1 MAYRRQVYVVA
12 GAVAQR
18 RRLARTL
25 EDAGCEVKKFASARA
40 FIGVASVV
48 APGCVIDIRSSA
60 ERQTPAPGKLNGSRG
75 DLPVV
80 VVTSAQGDVDAAVQT
95 IKAGAADYLEASS
108 GDARLLTAVTEA
120 LAGIARAEDARR
132 ETELNAVRIG
142 DMSAREREVLER
154 LLAGGT
160 NKTIARDLGISP
172 RTVEFHRAHVMER
185 LGAHNLP
192 EAVRLALA
200 AGLTPPRTNGAGDE
214 DAS

>member
-1 MAYRRQVYVVA
+1 
-12 GAVAQR
+12 
-18 RRLARTL
+18 
-25 EDAGCEVKKFASARA
+25 VKKFASPRA

-48 APGCVIDIRSSA
+48 APGCVIDIRSS
-60 ERQTPAPGKLNGSRG
+60 EGRQTPAPGKLNASRD

-80 VVTSAQGDVDAAVQT
+80 VMASAQGDVDAAVQT
-95 IKAGAADYLEASS
+95 IKAGAVDYLEASS
-108 GDARLLTAVTEA
+108 GDARLLTAVVEA
-120 LAGIARAEDARR
+120 LAGIAQAEDDRR

-200 AGLTPPRTNGAGDE
+200 AGLTPPRANGVIDE
-214 DAS
+214 GAS